1 MANVDLHVLKGMKL
15 INLPNH
21 ARSALKAAYR
31 VI

>member
-1 MANVDLHVLKGMKL
+1 MANVDLPALKGIKL
-15 INLPNH
+15 INLLNH